1 MDNFLIIQDIVV
13 ILLVSLP
20 IIFLFKKIN
29 LPSIIGFLIAGM
41 IIGPFGFK
49 LIKSVNQISVMAEIG
64 VMLLMFTIGLEFSL
78 SQLIRIK
85 KFLLIAGGFQLVL
98 TIIISTIIFSAL
110 GIAFNQAIFFSL
122 LVSLSST
129 AIVLKI
135 LSDKD
140 ELESPHGKISL
151 GILIFQ
157 DLAIVPMFLLIPLLS
172 GLGDLSAADAA
183 LKIFIAFGVLA
194 GLLLLARFLM
204 PLSLSTC
211 KHKIS

>member
-1 MDNFLIIQDIVV
+1 MNEFLIIQDIVV

-29 LPSIIGFLIAGM
+29 LPSIVGFLIAGM
-41 IIGPFGFK
+41 LIGPYGFD

-85 KFLLIAGGFQLVL
+85 KFLLIAGGFQLL
-98 TIIISTIIFSAL
+98 ITIIFCTIIFTIL
-110 GIAFNQAIFFSL
+110 GIEINLAIFFSL

-140 ELESPHGKISL
+140 
-151 GILIFQ
+151 
-157 DLAIVPMFLLIPLLS
+157 
-172 GLGDLSAADAA
+172 
-183 LKIFIAFGVLA
+183 
-194 GLLLLARFLM
+194 
-204 PLSLSTC
+204 
-211 KHKIS
+211 

>member
-1 MDNFLIIQDIVV
+1 MNEFLIIQDIVV

-29 LPSIIGFLIAGM
+29 LPSIVGFLIAGM
-41 IIGPFGFK
+41 LIGPYGFN

-85 KFLLIAGGFQLVL
+85 KFLLVAGGYQLVI
-98 TIIISTIIFSAL
+98 TIILSTIIFSAL

-135 LSDKD
+135 LSEKD

-157 DLAIVPMFLLIPLLS
+157 DLAIVPMFLLLPLLS
-172 GLGDLSAADAA
+172 GFGDLSGGDIA
-183 LKIFIAFGVLA
+183 LKILPGAVNLQA
-194 GLLLLARFLM
+194 LQM
-204 PLSLSTC
+204 Q
-211 KHKIS
+211 